1 MRKKGRRIR
10 CNHVVKNTYGDIKE
24 LITNPIG
31 VLNNLGYA
39 VFHPIETAKGIG
51 NSIKDSYEKD
61 VLNGNA
67 Y

>member
-1 MRKKGRRIR
+1 M
-10 CNHVVKNTYGDIKE
+10 KNTYGDIKE